1 MTITLTANEDRKMP
15 NKGDDVR
22 FFVNRIKDVAVRLEA
37 IAEKAAAERVEMLDG
52 LNKRATNNS
61 VSTLE
66 RLCDDVESRLERLRQ
81 MRRAG

>member
-1 MTITLTANEDRKMP
+1 MP
-15 NKGDDVR
+15 SKGEDVR
-22 FFVNRIKDVAVRLEA
+22 FFVNRVKDVAIRLEA

-52 LNKRATNNS
+52 LNIRATSKS

-81 MRRAG
+81 IKRAG

>member
-1 MTITLTANEDRKMP
+1 MTG
-15 NKGDDVR
+15 KGDDVR
-22 FFVNRIKDVAVRLEA
+22 FFVNRVKDVAVRLEA

-52 LNKRATNNS
+52 LNKRATSTS

-66 RLCDDVESRLERLRQ
+66 NLCDDLESRLERLRQ